1 MQTTWQRR
9 LFLLMTLCLVPF
21 LVSACTSSRPK
32 STPASPSA
40 HPERQ
45 PFELPYLRLP
55 SPDDEAHLV
64 YLGIGDDETFALA
77 EIKTRI
83 LIIEV
88 FNFYCPH
95 CQAEAPTVNRLY
107 SQIESDARLR
117 GQIKIIG
124 IGIGNTSYEVRTFRQ
139 RFAVPF
145 PLFADRSRVISKQ
158 LEVRQ
163 TPTFIAWRYHPD
175 GRIDPIL
182 FAPGPV
188 GETEQFLNQLVQASG
203 LELPPGG

>member
-9 LFLLMTLCLVPF
+9 FSFLALCLAF
-21 LVSACTSSRPK
+21 SLLSACAAHHPNSAPL
-32 STPASPSA
+32 SPPA
-40 HPERQ
+40 HPDGQ
-45 PFELPYLRLP
+45 PFDLPYLRLP
-55 SPDDEAHLV
+55 SPGNEAHLV
-64 YLGIGDDETFALA
+64 YLGIGDDETFAFA

-95 CQAEAPTVNRLY
+95 CQAEAPTVNHLY
-107 SQIESDARLR
+107 RQIENDPRLR
-117 GQIKIIG
+117 DQIKIIG
-124 IGIGNTSYEVRTFRQ
+124 IGIGNTPYEVSTFRQ
-139 RFAVPF
+139 RFAIPF

-188 GETEQFLNQLVQASG
+188 GEVAQFLERVVHAAG

>member
-1 MQTTWQRR
+1 MRTRWHPS
-9 LFLLMTLCLVPF
+9 FLPLVA
-21 LVSACTSSRPK
+21 LSLSLSLLSGCASSQPEGA
-32 STPASPSA
+32 PASPPAQSG
-40 HPERQ
+40 EQ
-45 PFELPYLRLP
+45 PFDLPYLRLP
-55 SPDDEAHLV
+55 TPTKEAHLA
-64 YLGIGDDETFALA
+64 YLGIGGDETFALA

-107 SQIESDARLR
+107 RQIENDARLR
-117 GQIKIIG
+117 DRIKIIG
-124 IGIGNTSYEVRTFRQ
+124 IGIGNTPYEISAFRQ

-145 PLFADRSRVISKQ
+145 PLFADRSRVISRQ
-158 LEVRQ
+158 LEVRR
-163 TPTFIAWRYHPD
+163 TPTFIAWYYHPD
-175 GRIDPIL
+175 GRIAPIL

-188 GETEQFLNQLVQASG
+188 GEVGRFLQRVVRASG

>member
-1 MQTTWQRR
+1 MRWRWHHS
-9 LFLLMTLCLVPF
+9 LLTLVALS
-21 LVSACTSSRPK
+21 VSLSLLSGC
-32 STPASPSA
+32 ASPHPDGAQASPPA
-40 HPERQ
+40 HPDGR

-55 SPDDEAHLV
+55 TPTKAAHLA
-64 YLGIGDDETFALA
+64 YLGIGEKETFALA
-77 EIKTRI
+77 EISTRI

-95 CQAEAPTVNRLY
+95 CQAEAPAVNRLY
-107 SQIESDARLR
+107 HAIENDARLK

-124 IGIGNTSYEVRTFRQ
+124 IGIGNTPYEISAFRQ

-175 GRIDPIL
+175 GRIDPVL

-188 GETEQFLNQLVQASG
+188 GEVTQFLKRVVHASG
-203 LELPPGG
+203 LELPPQG